1 MTCQKSSRHHRRKR
15 SFPKLVSG
23 KISGEDQRA
32 ESSYDGEEWD
42 PPLDSDPEEAT
53 HKGNGKACQFHN
65 HDGCR
70 TQYSYSHTS
79 DDRSLRDELYATL
92 YEYSYHP
99 EDEMRASTI
108 CLGPTSGTK
117 LLEGSWFRRNASGGS
132 YYARFPGRKRHGYRS
147 DLDLYSALPSSN
159 RG

>member
-1 MTCQKSSRHHRRKR
+1 MTCQKSSRHPRRKR
-15 SFPKLVSG
+15 SFPKLVNR

-32 ESSYDGEEWD
+32 GSSYDGEEWD
-42 PPLDSDPEEAT
+42 PPLDSDPEEGT

-70 TQYSYSHTS
+70 RQYSYSHTS

-92 YEYSYHP
+92 YSFIYEYSYHP
-99 EDEMRASTI
+99 EDEMCASTI

-117 LLEGSWFRRNASGGS
+117 LLEGSWFRRKVSGGS
-132 YYARFPGRKRHGYRS
+132 VTGQISTCTVLCRPQIEAEE
-147 DLDLYSALPSSN
+147 
-159 RG
+159 